1 MFFEELLQIPPYSL
15 SKTEKEKLLTDR
27 LVELTEF
34 HKQNCPEYADI
45 LNTVSYGER
54 AIKSYKDLP
63 FLPVRLFKELSLK
76 SVPEGDIVKTMTS
89 SGTSGQKVSRIYLDR
104 VTASNQQK
112 AMVKIVNEFTG
123 SSRMPMII
131 LDCPSVVKDRKMF
144 SARGAGILGF
154 SIFGAKKIYALND
167 EMRLDAEGLEVFLE
181 QNKGK
186 KILLFGFT
194 FMVWQYF
201 YKELI
206 RLKGEGKAFDLS
218 DGILI
223 HGGGWKKLINEAV
236 SREVF
241 HTALKD
247 VCGLERIHDYYG
259 MVEQTGC
266 IYMECECG
274 HLHAS
279 VFSDVIARRPED
291 FTECEIGERGI
302 LQVVST
308 IPESYPG
315 HSLLTEDEGIILGE
329 DDCPCGRKGKYFKIL
344 GRLKNAEIRGCSDTF
359 AADQG
364 MYRNLGADQ
373 GRQENLGVSQGVER
387 NLGGDA
393 RVGAVLDRM
402 SYLVGDSN
410 VVRNLTDTTPK
421 KPFAED
427 ILNFLDEI
435 SKELMRS
442 LEARAFPDIVTLGF
456 WLRKASTLSLKERF
470 LSKERYSHIGRGTA
484 FHIAPS
490 NVPVNY
496 AYSLFTG
503 LLCGNANIVRI
514 PSKEFPQVEIIN
526 KAIRKA
532 LEGHPDMKPYIAL
545 VRYDHDREVNDAL
558 SALCDVRVV
567 WGGDTTIAELCR
579 SPLPPRAEEITF
591 ADRYSLAVID
601 SDEYIRLIENDADG
615 RTRDRIASD
624 FYNDTFLSDQNA
636 CTSPR
641 VVVWMGREKE
651 KAKAIFWESLLTLV
665 RKKYHFQPIQ
675 GVDKLSMECLASVA
689 GFGKMKQRSEREN
702 RLVRIQVS
710 ELSPKLMDYRGN
722 SGYFYEYDC
731 DDIFAIRD
739 FCNNTHCQT
748 IGLLGGKAVIAPLLD
763 LGIRGVDRVV
773 PLGHTMDY
781 DLVWDGYNLVEKFT
795 RVIYA

>member
-1 MFFEELLQIPPYSL
+1 MFFEKLLQIPPYSL
-15 SKTEKEKLLTDR
+15 GKTEKEKLLTDR
-27 LVELTEF
+27 LMELTEY
-34 HKQNCPEYADI
+34 HRHNCPEYADI
-45 LNTVSYGER
+45 LNTLSSEKRKIRTYM
-54 AIKSYKDLP
+54 DLP

-76 SVPEGDIVKTMTS
+76 SVPEGNIVKTMTS

-131 LDCPSVVKDRKMF
+131 LDCPSVVKDRRMF

-206 RLKGEGKAFDLS
+206 RLKGEGKTFDLS

-364 MYRNLGADQ
+364 MYRNLGVDQ

-387 NLGGDA
+387 NPRGDA

-410 VVRNLTDTTPK
+410 VVRNLIDTTPK

-427 ILNFLDEI
+427 ILDFLDDI

-442 LEARAFPDIVTLGF
+442 PEAKAFPDVVTLGF
-456 WLRKASTLSLKERF
+456 WLRKASVLSLKERF
-470 LSKERYSHIGRGTA
+470 LAKESYFRIGRGTA

-503 LLCGNANIVRI
+503 LLCGNANVVRI

-526 KAIRKA
+526 KVICRA
-532 LEGHPDMKPYIAL
+532 LERHPGMKPYIAL
-545 VRYDHDREVNDAL
+545 VRYGHNREVNDVL

-567 WGGDTTIAELCR
+567 WGGNATIAELR
-579 SPLPPRAEEITF
+579 KSPLPPRAEEIVF

-601 SDEYIRLIENDADG
+601 SEDYVRLMEIADG
-615 RTRDRIASD
+615 RLKDRIASD
-624 FYNDTFLSDQNA
+624 FYNDTYLSDQNA

-641 VVVWMGREKE
+641 VVVWIGSEKE
-651 KAKAIFWESLLTLV
+651 KAKNIFWESLLAV
-665 RKKYHFQPIQ
+665 VKQKYYFQPIQ
-675 GVDKLSMECLASVA
+675 GVDKLSTEFLASVSGLGA
-689 GFGKMKQRSEREN
+689 MKQVSGREN

-710 ELSPKLMDYRGN
+710 ELTPKLMDYRGN
-722 SGYFYEYDC
+722 SGFFYEYDC
-731 DDIFAIRD
+731 DDILAIRD
-739 FCNNTHCQT
+739 FCNDTHCQT
-748 IGLLGGKAVIAPLLD
+748 IGLLGGKDLIEPLLES
-763 LGIRGVDRVV
+763 GIRGVDRVAQ
-773 PLGHTMDY
+773 LGRTMDF
-781 DLVWDGYNLVEKFT
+781 DLIWDGYHLVEKFT
-795 RVIYA
+795 RTINL